1 MSILFS
7 VYVLVLFVVLTP
19 GILLRL
25 PKKGSKTTV
34 ALVHAL
40 VFAAVLAVSGHVF
53 WKHGRQLFEG
63 LEDKSNNPG
72 SNNQEVI
79 MTQSNAVK
87 MKPINKSESKSKS
100 KPKPNAGTSASYTD
114 SKPNAETS
122 TSYTDSK
129 PNAVTSMSY
138 TDSKPNMIT
147 SPSSKN
153 PGSN

>member
-7 VYVLVLFVVLTP
+7 VYVLALFVVLTP

-25 PKKGSKTTV
+25 PKKGSKITV

-53 WKHGRQLFEG
+53 WKHGRHLFEG
-63 LEDKSNNPG
+63 MEHSTKTPGSNPG
-72 SNNQEVI
+72 SNKQKATE
-79 MTQSNAVK
+79 
-87 MKPINKSESKSKS
+87 
-100 KPKPNAGTSASYTD
+100 
-114 SKPNAETS
+114 SKPNMVS
-122 TSYTDSK
+122 SVSY
-129 PNAVTSMSY
+129 A
-138 TDSKPNMIT
+138 DSKPNMVT